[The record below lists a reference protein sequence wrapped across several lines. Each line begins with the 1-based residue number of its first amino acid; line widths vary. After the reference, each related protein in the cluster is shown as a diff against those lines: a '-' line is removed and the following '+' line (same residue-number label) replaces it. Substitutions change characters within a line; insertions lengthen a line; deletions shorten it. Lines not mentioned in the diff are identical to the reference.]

1 MKSVRE
7 RMDIISAYREV
18 GSYRGAAEICA
29 TTAKTVKRVVEA
41 QQRIDTDGDSP
52 TPHNYDGVAE
62 LVAQRVEKTK
72 GRITAKRLLPA
83 ARVAGYLGSERNFRR
98 LVADEK
104 RSWRI
109 DHHRGRRP
117 GVWEPGDVLAI
128 DWGVIG
134 TLHVFCAVLAW
145 SRIRFIY
152 FADNERSETTLAALA
167 ACFEFLGGVPKT
179 VLADRM
185 GCLKGGV
192 VANVVIPSPDYV
204 RLATHYGFRPDFCEA
219 ADPASKGLVENLVGY
234 AKSDLMIP
242 GELNSRDLVRAN
254 EEARDWMEEVNAAT
268 HSEIM
273 AVPSERLEVERELLG
288 SLPQLR
294 ANLGH
299 VIYRRVDKLS
309 CVRYASARY
318 SVPMVL
324 IGKQVEVR
332 VSNGELQVSHLGV
345 LQATHGLVAPGE
357 TSILDEHYGGPRT
370 KPRRAVRPRTEA
382 EVAFCALGPV
392 AETFLKCAAS
402 AGMTSLKGDLVVLN
416 RLERA
421 HGRDALLG
429 ALTRAT
435 QFGRYRAS
443 DVVSILSAGAGVA
456 RPRERGEAIIVALPV
471 VASRPLSDYAS
482 EALS

>member
-41 QQRIDTDGDSP
+41 QQRTETDRV
-52 TPHNYDGVAE
+52 TAHNYDGVAD

-83 ARVAGYLGSERNFRR
+83 ARVAGYSGSDCNFRR

-104 RSWRI
+104 RNWRV

-128 DWGVIG
+128 DWGTIG

-242 GELNSRDLVRAN
+242 GELSSRDLVRAN
-254 EEARDWMEEVNAAT
+254 EEARDWLEEVNAAT
-268 HSEIM
+268 HSEVC
-273 AVPSERLEVERELLG
+273 AVPAQRLEVERELLG

-294 ANLGH
+294 STLGK
-299 VIYRRVDKLS
+299 VVYRRVDKLS

-318 SVPMVL
+318 SVPMAL
-324 IGKQVEVR
+324 MSKQIEAR
-332 VSNGELQVSHLGV
+332 VDSGQLDVTHLGV
-345 LQATHGLVAPGE
+345 LQATHRLVAPGE
-357 TSILDEHYGGPRT
+357 TSILDDHYGGPRA
-370 KPRRAVRPRTEA
+370 KPARALRPRTDA

-392 AETFLKCAAS
+392 AETFLKRAAG
-402 AGMTSLKGDLVVLN
+402 AGMTSLKGDLIVLN
-416 RLERA
+416 RLERS
-421 HGRDALLG
+421 HGRDVLVA

-443 DVVSILSAGAGVA
+443 DVASILLAGTGVA
-456 RPRERGEAIIVALPV
+456 RPTRRGDAIIVALPIV
-471 VASRPLSDYAS
+471 TSRPLSDYAT
-482 EALS
+482 EARS

>member
-1 MKSVRE
+1 MKTVRE

-29 TTAKTVKRVVEA
+29 TTHRTVKRVVEA
-41 QQRIDTDGDSP
+41 AESTEAP
-52 TPHNYDGVAE
+52 PEVAHNYDSVSD

-72 GRITAKRLLPA
+72 GRITAKRLLPV
-83 ARVAGYLGSERNFRR
+83 ARAAGYAGSDRNFRR
-98 LVADEK
+98 LVAEQK
-104 RSWRI
+104 ALWKI

-145 SRIRFIY
+145 SRVRFIY
-152 FADNERSETTLAALA
+152 FADNERAETTLTALA

-204 RLATHYGFRPDFCEA
+204 RLSLHYGFSPDFCEA

-242 GELNSRDLVRAN
+242 EELDARDLVRAN
-254 EEARDWMEEVNAAT
+254 HAARDWLEEVNAQV

-273 AVPSERLEVERELLG
+273 AVPAERLVTELELLG
-288 SLPQLR
+288 ALPQLR
-294 ANLGH
+294 PTLGR
-299 VIYRRVDKLS
+299 VIYRSVDKLS

-318 SVPMVL
+318 SVPMAL
-324 IGKQVEVR
+324 IGRSVEVR
-332 VSNGELQVSHLGV
+332 VSDGQLSVTYLGV

-357 TSILDEHYGGPRT
+357 TSILDDHYGGARD
-370 KPRRAVRPRTEA
+370 KPRRAIRPRTDD
-382 EVAFCALGPV
+382 EVTFCALGPV
-392 AETFLKCAAS
+392 AEVFLKRAAA
-402 AGMTSLKGDLVVLN
+402 AGMTSLKSDLVTLN
-416 RLERA
+416 RLKRS

-429 ALTRAT
+429 ALARAT
-435 QFGRYRAS
+435 QFARFRAS
-443 DVVSILSAGAGVA
+443 DVESILLAGAGVVH
-456 RPRERGEAIIVALPV
+456 PTDRGEAMIVDLPVAL
-471 VASRPLSDYAS
+471 SRPLSDYATGT
-482 EALS
+482 LS

>member
-1 MKSVRE
+1 
-7 RMDIISAYREV
+7 MDIISAYREV

-41 QQRIDTDGDSP
+41 AQRSDPDSP
-52 TPHNYDGVAE
+52 TPHNYDGVTE

-83 ARVAGYLGSERNFRR
+83 AKAAGYDGSDRNFRR

-104 RSWRI
+104 RNWRI

-145 SRIRFIY
+145 SRVRFIY

-192 VANVVIPSPDYV
+192 VASVVIPSPDYV
-204 RLATHYGFRPDFCEA
+204 RFSLHYGFHPDFCEA

-242 GELNSRDLVRAN
+242 EELSSRDLVRAN
-254 EEARDWMEEVNAAT
+254 EAARDWLEEVNAQV
-268 HSEIM
+268 HSEICC
-273 AVPSERLEVERELLG
+273 VPAQRLDVERELLG

-294 ANLGH
+294 ATLGK
-299 VIYRRVDKLS
+299 VIYRSVDKLS

-318 SVPMVL
+318 SVPMALVS
-324 IGKQVEVR
+324 KQVEVR
-332 VSNGELQVSHLGV
+332 VDNGQLEVTHLGI
-345 LQATHGLVAPGE
+345 LQATHALVAPGE
-357 TSILDEHYGGPRT
+357 TSILDDHYGGPRA
-370 KPRRAVRPRTEA
+370 KPRRAVRPRTDA
-382 EVAFCALGPV
+382 EVDFCALGPV
-392 AETFLKCAAS
+392 AETFLKRAAS

-416 RLERA
+416 RLQRS
-421 HGRDALLG
+421 HGSDALLA
-429 ALTRAT
+429 ALSRAT
-435 QFGRYRAS
+435 QFARFRAN
-443 DVVSILSAGAGVA
+443 DVESILLAGAGVA
-456 RPRERGEAIIVALPV
+456 RPTSRGDAIIVALPI
-471 VASRPLSDYAS
+471 VASRPLSDYATGT
-482 EALS
+482 LS

>member
-41 QQRIDTDGDSP
+41 AERTDTDSP
-52 TPHNYDGVAE
+52 TPHNYDVVAD
-62 LVAQRVEKTK
+62 LVAQRVKKTK
-72 GRITAKRLLPA
+72 GRITAKRLLPV
-83 ARVAGYLGSERNFRR
+83 ARVAGYTGSDRNFRR

-104 RSWRI
+104 RAWRI
-109 DHHRGRRP
+109 DNHRGRRP

-128 DWGVIG
+128 DWGAIG

-204 RLATHYGFRPDFCEA
+204 RLSLHYGFAPDFCEA

-242 GELNSRDLVRAN
+242 EELDARDLVRAN
-254 EEARDWMEEVNAAT
+254 ELARDWMEEVNAQV
-268 HSEIM
+268 HSEIY
-273 AVPSERLEVERELLG
+273 AVPNERLDVERELLG

-294 ANLGH
+294 ATLGK
-299 VIYRRVDKLS
+299 VLYRSVDKLS

-318 SVPMVL
+318 SVPMAL
-324 IGKQVEVR
+324 ISKVVEVR
-332 VSNGELQVSHLGV
+332 VGDGQLEVTHLGV

-357 TSILDEHYGGPRT
+357 TSILDDHYGGPRA
-370 KPRRAVRPRTEA
+370 KPRRAVRPRTDA

-392 AETFLKCAAS
+392 AETFLKRAAA
-402 AGMTSLKGDLVVLN
+402 AGMTSLKSDLVVLN
-416 RLERA
+416 RLERS
-421 HGRDALLG
+421 HGRDALVAALG
-429 ALTRAT
+429 RAT
-435 QFGRYRAS
+435 QFGRFRAS
-443 DVVSILSAGAGVA
+443 DVESILLAGTGVA
-456 RPRERGEAIIVALPV
+456 RPTSRGDAIIVALPIV
-471 VASRPLSDYAS
+471 ERRPLSDYAT

>member
-18 GSYRGAAEICA
+18 GSFRGAAEMCA

-41 QQRIDTDGDSP
+41 AQSTESDAVVA
-52 TPHNYDGVAE
+52 HNYDVVAE

-72 GRITAKRLLPA
+72 GRISAKRLLPA
-83 ARVAGYLGSERNFRR
+83 AKAAGYTGSERNFRR
-98 LVADEK
+98 LVAEQK
-104 RSWRI
+104 ALWKI

-128 DWGVIG
+128 DWGAIG

-204 RLATHYGFRPDFCEA
+204 RLSLHYGFSPDFCEP

-242 GELNSRDLVRAN
+242 EELDARDLARAN
-254 EEARDWMEEVNAAT
+254 EAARDWLEEVNAAV
-268 HSEIM
+268 HSETC
-273 AVPSERLEVERELLG
+273 AVPAERLVVELELLG
-288 SLPQLR
+288 ALPQLR
-294 ANLGH
+294 ANLGR
-299 VIYRRVDKLS
+299 VFYRSVDKLS

-318 SVPMVL
+318 SVPMAL
-324 IGKQVEVR
+324 IGTQVEVR
-332 VSNGELQVSHLGV
+332 VANGQLQVTHLGV
-345 LQATHGLVAPGE
+345 LQASHGLVAPGE
-357 TSILDEHYGGPRT
+357 TSILDDHYGGPRA
-370 KPRRAVRPRTEA
+370 KPRRAVRPRTDA
-382 EVAFCALGPV
+382 EVVFCSLGPV
-392 AETFLKCAAS
+392 AETFLKRAAA
-402 AGMTSLKGDLVVLN
+402 AGMTSLQGDLVILN
-416 RLERA
+416 QLGRA
-421 HGRDALLG
+421 HGTPALLG
-429 ALTRAT
+429 ALSRAT
-435 QFGRYRAS
+435 QFGRFRAS
-443 DVVSILSAGAGVA
+443 DVNSILVAGAGVA
-456 RPRERGEAIIVALPV
+456 RPTQRGDAIIVPLPIV
-471 VASRPLSDYAS
+471 TSRPLSDYATGT
-482 EALS
+482 LS

>member
-41 QQRIDTDGDSP
+41 AERTDTDSP
-52 TPHNYDGVAE
+52 TPHNYDVVAD
-62 LVAQRVEKTK
+62 LVAQRVKKTK
-72 GRITAKRLLPA
+72 GRITAKRLLPV
-83 ARVAGYLGSERNFRR
+83 ARVAGYTGSDRNFRR

-104 RSWRI
+104 RAWRI
-109 DHHRGRRP
+109 DNHRGRRP

-128 DWGVIG
+128 DWGAIG

-204 RLATHYGFRPDFCEA
+204 RLSLHYGFAPDFCEA

-242 GELNSRDLVRAN
+242 EELDARDLVRAN
-254 EEARDWMEEVNAAT
+254 ELARDWMEEVNAQV
-268 HSEIM
+268 HSEIY
-273 AVPSERLEVERELLG
+273 AVPNERLDVERELLG

-294 ANLGH
+294 ATLSK
-299 VIYRRVDKLS
+299 VLYRSVDKLS

-318 SVPMVL
+318 SVPMAL
-324 IGKQVEVR
+324 ISKVVEVR
-332 VSNGELQVSHLGV
+332 VGDGQLEVTHLGV

-357 TSILDEHYGGPRT
+357 TSILDDHYGGPRA
-370 KPRRAVRPRTEA
+370 KPRRAVRPRTDA

-392 AETFLKCAAS
+392 AETFLKRAAA
-402 AGMTSLKGDLVVLN
+402 AGMTSLKSDLVVLN
-416 RLERA
+416 RLERS
-421 HGRDALLG
+421 HGRDALVAALG
-429 ALTRAT
+429 RAT
-435 QFGRYRAS
+435 QFGRFRAS
-443 DVVSILSAGAGVA
+443 DVESILLAGTGVA
-456 RPRERGEAIIVALPV
+456 RPTSRGDAIIVALPIV
-471 VASRPLSDYAS
+471 ERRPLSDYAT

>member
-18 GSYRGAAEICA
+18 GSYRGAADICA

-41 QQRIDTDGDSP
+41 AQRTDTDPP
-52 TPHNYDGVAE
+52 TPHNYDVVTD

-83 ARVAGYLGSERNFRR
+83 ALAAGYTGSDRNFRR

-104 RSWRI
+104 RNWRI

-134 TLHVFCAVLAW
+134 SLHVFCAVLAW
-145 SRIRFIY
+145 SRVRFIY

-204 RLATHYGFRPDFCEA
+204 RFSLHYGFSPDFCEA

-242 GELNSRDLVRAN
+242 EELDARDLVRAN
-254 EEARDWMEEVNAAT
+254 EAARYWLEEVNAAT

-273 AVPSERLEVERELLG
+273 AVPAQRLEVERELLG
-288 SLPQLR
+288 PLPQLR
-294 ANLGH
+294 VTLGR
-299 VIYRRVDKLS
+299 VVYRSVDKLS

-318 SVPMVL
+318 SVPMAL
-324 IGKQVEVR
+324 ISKQVEVR
-332 VSNGELQVSHLGV
+332 VADGRIDVSHLGV
-345 LQATHGLVAPGE
+345 LQASHALVAPGE
-357 TSILDEHYGGPRT
+357 TSILDDHYGGPRA
-370 KPRRAVRPRTEA
+370 KPRRALRPRTDA

-392 AETFLKCAAS
+392 AETYLQRAAA
-402 AGMTSLKGDLVVLN
+402 AGMTALKSDLVSLN
-416 RLERA
+416 RLQRS
-421 HGRDALLG
+421 HGTDALLA
-429 ALTRAT
+429 ALERAT
-435 QFGRYRAS
+435 QFARYRAS
-443 DVVSILSAGAGVA
+443 DVESILLAGAGVA
-456 RPRERGEAIIVALPV
+456 HPTNRGEAIIVSLPT
-471 VASRPLSDYAS
+471 VAPRPLSDYATG
-482 EALS
+482 ALS

>member
-41 QQRIDTDGDSP
+41 AERTDADSP
-52 TPHNYDGVAE
+52 TPHNYDVVTD
-62 LVAQRVEKTK
+62 LVAQRIEKTK
-72 GRITAKRLLPA
+72 GRITAKRLLPV
-83 ARVAGYLGSERNFRR
+83 ARAAGYTGSDRNFRR

-104 RSWRI
+104 RDWRN
-109 DHHRGRRP
+109 DHQRGRRP

-128 DWGVIG
+128 DWGAIG

-145 SRIRFIY
+145 SRVRFIY

-167 ACFEFLGGVPKT
+167 ACFEYLGGVPKT

-204 RLATHYGFRPDFCEA
+204 RLSLHYGFTPDFCEA

-242 GELNSRDLVRAN
+242 EELDARDLVRAN
-254 EEARDWMEEVNAAT
+254 ELARNWMEEVNAQV
-268 HSEIM
+268 HSEIY
-273 AVPSERLEVERELLG
+273 AVPNERLDVERELLG

-294 ANLGH
+294 ATLGK
-299 VIYRRVDKLS
+299 VLYRSVDKLS

-318 SVPMVL
+318 SVPMALVS
-324 IGKQVEVR
+324 KVVEVR
-332 VSNGELQVSHLGV
+332 VGDGQLEVTHLGV
-345 LQATHGLVAPGE
+345 LQATHALVAPGE
-357 TSILDEHYGGPRT
+357 TSILDDHYGGPRE

-392 AETFLKCAAS
+392 AETFLKRAAV
-402 AGMTSLKGDLVVLN
+402 AGMTSLKSDLVVLN
-416 RLERA
+416 RLERS
-421 HGRDALLG
+421 HGVRVHPHMSL
-429 ALTRAT
+429 RV
-435 QFGRYRAS
+435 RP
-443 DVVSILSAGAGVA
+443 DVSVA
-456 RPRERGEAIIVALPV
+456 RG
-471 VASRPLSDYAS
+471 
-482 EALS
+482 

>member
-29 TTAKTVKRVVEA
+29 TTAKTVKRVVDA
-41 QQRIDTDGDSP
+41 HQRFDTDSP
-52 TPHNYDGVAE
+52 TPHNYDGVAD

-72 GRITAKRLLPA
+72 GRISAKRLLPA
-83 ARVAGYLGSERNFRR
+83 ARAAGYDGSDRNFRR

-104 RSWRI
+104 RNWRI

-152 FADNERSETTLAALA
+152 FADNERAETTLAALA

-204 RLATHYGFRPDFCEA
+204 RFSLHYGFSPDFCEA

-234 AKSDLMIP
+234 AKSDLMTP
-242 GELNSRDLVRAN
+242 GELSSRDLCHAH
-254 EEARDWMEEVNAAT
+254 EAARDWLEEVNAT
-268 HSEIM
+268 VHSEIM

-294 ANLGH
+294 AAVGH
-299 VIYRRVDKLS
+299 VIYRTVDKLS

-318 SVPMVL
+318 SVPTTL
-324 IGKQVEVR
+324 ISKQVQVR
-332 VSNGELQVSHLGV
+332 VGNGQLEVIHLGV
-345 LQATHGLVAPGE
+345 VRATHALVAPGE
-357 TSILDEHYGGPRT
+357 TSILDDHYGGPRT
-370 KPRRAVRPRTEA
+370 KPRRAVRPRTDA

-392 AETFLKCAAS
+392 AETFLKRAAA

-421 HGRDALLG
+421 HGRDALVA
-429 ALTRAT
+429 ALHRAT

-443 DVVSILSAGAGVA
+443 DVESILLAGAGVA
-456 RPRERGEAIIVALPV
+456 RPSSRGEAIIVAMPV
-471 VASRPLSDYAS
+471 VTSRPLSDYATGS
-482 EALS
+482 LS

>member
-1 MKSVRE
+1 MKSVKE

-18 GSYRGAAEICA
+18 GSFRGAAEICA
-29 TTAKTVKRVVEA
+29 TTAKTVKRVVDAA
-41 QQRIDTDGDSP
+41 QRTDPDAP

-72 GRITAKRLLPA
+72 GRITAKRLLST
-83 ARVAGYLGSERNFRR
+83 ARAAGYTGSERNFRR

-104 RSWRI
+104 RNWRI
-109 DHHRGRRP
+109 DQHRGRRP

-145 SRIRFIY
+145 SRVRFIY
-152 FADNERSETTLAALA
+152 FADNERAETTLAALA
-167 ACFEFLGGVPKT
+167 ACFEYLGGVPKT

-204 RLATHYGFRPDFCEA
+204 RFSLHYGFSPDFCEA

-242 GELNSRDLVRAN
+242 EELDARDLVHAN
-254 EEARDWMEEVNAAT
+254 ELARDWMDEVNAAT

-273 AVPSERLEVERELLG
+273 AVPAQRLEVELELLG

-294 ANLGH
+294 VTLGK
-299 VIYRRVDKLS
+299 VVYRSVDKLS

-318 SVPMVL
+318 SVPMALVS
-324 IGKQVEVR
+324 KVVEVR
-332 VSNGELQVSHLGV
+332 VDSGQLEVTHWGV
-345 LQATHGLVAPGE
+345 LQATHALVAPGE
-357 TSILDEHYGGPRT
+357 TSIHDDHYGGPRAT
-370 KPRRAVRPRTEA
+370 PRRAVRPRTDA

-392 AETFLKCAAS
+392 AETYLKRAAA
-402 AGMTSLKGDLVVLN
+402 AGMTSLKSDLVILN
-416 RLERA
+416 QLQRA
-421 HGRDALLG
+421 HGTDALVA
-429 ALTRAT
+429 ALRRAIE
-435 QFGRYRAS
+435 FGCYRAS
-443 DVVSILSAGAGVA
+443 DVNSILLAGAGVA
-456 RPRERGEAIIVALPV
+456 RRTGRGDAIITTLPS
-471 VASRPLSDYAS
+471 ATRRPLSDYATGT
-482 EALS
+482 LS